1 MELYNKEKVLEIYKN
16 LQHTYDTMKDSKV
29 MVASNPMFKP
39 SRASK
44 ASIKRKLDE
53 IKRKY
58 KL

>member
-29 MVASNPMFKP
+29 MVPSNPMFKP

-44 ASIKRKLDE
+44 ASIKRKLPPL
-53 IKRKY
+53 I
-58 KL
+58 